1 MCLKRPVAY
10 ILNLGLKKKEKMQSV
25 STEKEKAPALCST
38 PPPSLLGLGGRGG
51 GVGAKSTFRKSLY
64 VAPSKQTGPPIYV
77 SFPSR

>member
-51 GVGAKSTFRKSLY
+51 ELNLHSEKVCM
-64 VAPSKQTGPPIYV
+64 
-77 SFPSR
+77 

>member
-51 GVGAKSTFRKSLY
+51 GAKSTFRKSLY

>member
-51 GVGAKSTFRKSLY
+51 GGAKSTFRKSLY